1 MRNHKIN
8 LCFLNVVSPI
18 VVVVTIK
25 IWNSA
30 HYWPLLATTGHY
42 WPLLAT
48 TGHYWSL
55 LVTTCPLLVTTGHY
69 WPLLAHYKEL

>member
-1 MRNHKIN
+1 MRSHKIN

-30 HYWPLLATTGHY
+30 HYWPLPVTT
-42 WPLLAT
+42 A
-48 TGHYWSL
+48 HYWSL
-55 LVTTCPLLVTTGHY
+55 LVTTGHYWVTTGHY
-69 WPLLAHYKEL
+69 CPLFAHYQEL